1 MMSFQMMPAAWRSA
15 VLILLFL
22 LLVFQMVVCCIWFS
36 ERPKDPKCKW
46 RSWISGALAAVS
58 LVMLCFLAEGE
69 KDLVNHLD
77 MWKVTR
83 GFLDVPI
90 WVIAGFLAI
99 ASGVSIWMFCRGI
112 QRQRNRIT
120 RGSIRESADFLP
132 AGLCFAWPNG
142 QPMLV
147 NRKMEELSHLLCGE
161 SLQNGETFWKTVC
174 EVDLGEKAYRSRLLD
189 VPALVLPDGTA
200 WVFERQMIALEG
212 KPLVQM
218 TASDAT
224 ELYQLTCKV
233 REENAVLRSMNARLK
248 VYGRKVE
255 DLARTQERLSLKV
268 RIHDSIGQNLLATRH
283 LLSQEDEVIC
293 RGSAEQILQK
303 WRRSVAMLKQ
313 EAEPEKPD
321 GALKYL
327 VDAAR
332 SAGVDVKVDGEFP
345 QTGEAAELVVAAG
358 AEALT
363 NAVRHGE
370 AKTLRISVSQ
380 TDLVYRVS
388 FTNDGKVPMGALQ
401 EGGGLT
407 GLRRRIEAAGG
418 TMAVNGKPEYVLTVT
433 IPREGKVDVI

>member
-1 MMSFQMMPAAWRSA
+1 MISFQMMPAAWRSA

-36 ERPKDPKCKW
+36 ERSKDSKW
-46 RSWISGALAAVS
+46 KLWISGVLEAVS
-58 LVMLCFLAEGE
+58 LIMLCFLAEGA
-69 KDLVNHLD
+69 KNLAGDLP
-77 MWKVTR
+77 MWDLTR
-83 GFLDVPI
+83 SFLEIPI
-90 WVIAGFLAI
+90 WVIAGFLAV
-99 ASGVSIWMFCRGI
+99 ASGVSVWMLYSGI
-112 QRQRNRIT
+112 RMQRRQIT
-120 RGSIRESADFLP
+120 RASIRESADFLP
-132 AGLCFAWPNG
+132 AGLCFSWPDG
-142 QPMLV
+142 QPLLV
-147 NRKMEELSHLLCGE
+147 NRKMEELSHLLFGE
-161 SLQNGETFWKTVC
+161 SLQNGEKFWKNVC
-174 EVDLGEKAYRSRLLD
+174 EDDLGEKAYRSRLLE

-200 WVFERQMIALEG
+200 WVFERQTIMLEG
-212 KPLVQM
+212 KPLMQM

-224 ELYQLTCKV
+224 ELYQLTSKV

-248 VYGRKVE
+248 VYGQKVE
-255 DLARTQERLSLKV
+255 DLAKTQERLSLKV

-283 LLSQEDEVIC
+283 LLSQEDTGIC
-293 RGSAEQILQK
+293 RESAEPILQK

-313 EAEPEKPD
+313 EAEPEKPA

-327 VDAAR
+327 VDAAK
-332 SAGVDVKVDGEFP
+332 SAGVTIKVDGAFP
-345 QTGEAAELVVAAG
+345 QTGSAAELIVAAG

-370 AKTLRISVSQ
+370 AQTLWISVSQ

-388 FTNDGKVPMGALQ
+388 FTNDGRLPTGTLQ

-418 TMAVNGKPEYVLTVT
+418 TIAINGNPEYMLTVT

>member
-22 LLVFQMVVCCIWFS
+22 LLVFQMVVCCIQFS
-36 ERPKDPKCKW
+36 EQSKDSKW
-46 RSWISGALAAVS
+46 NLCISGTLATVS
-58 LVMLCFLAEGE
+58 LALLCFLAEGE
-69 KDLVNHLD
+69 KDLINHLD
-77 MWKVTR
+77 MWELTR
-83 GFLDVPI
+83 SFLDVPI
-90 WVIAGFLAI
+90 WVIAEFLAV
-99 ASGVSIWMFCRGI
+99 ASGISIWMFCQGI
-112 QRQRNRIT
+112 NRMRNQIT

-132 AGLCFAWPNG
+132 AGLCFSWPDG
-142 QPMLV
+142 QPLLV

-161 SLQNGETFWKTVC
+161 SLQNGEKFWKNVC
-174 EVDLGEKAYRSRLLD
+174 KDDLGEKAYRSRLLD

-200 WVFERQMIALEG
+200 WVFERQMIELEG

-218 TASDAT
+218 TASNVT
-224 ELYQLTCKV
+224 ELYQLTRKV

-255 DLARTQERLSLKV
+255 DLARTQERLSMKV

-283 LLSQEDEVIC
+283 LLSQEDNMIC
-293 RGSAEQILQK
+293 RRSAEQILQK

-313 EAEPEKPD
+313 ESEPEKPA

-332 SAGVDVKVDGEFP
+332 SAGVNVKVDGEFP
-345 QTGEAAELVVAAG
+345 QTGAAAELIVAAG

-370 AKTLRISVSQ
+370 AKTLWISVSQ

-388 FTNDGKVPMGALQ
+388 FTNDGKVPAGALQ
-401 EGGGLT
+401 EGGGLS

-418 TMAVNGKPEYVLTVT
+418 TMAINGKPEYMLTVT